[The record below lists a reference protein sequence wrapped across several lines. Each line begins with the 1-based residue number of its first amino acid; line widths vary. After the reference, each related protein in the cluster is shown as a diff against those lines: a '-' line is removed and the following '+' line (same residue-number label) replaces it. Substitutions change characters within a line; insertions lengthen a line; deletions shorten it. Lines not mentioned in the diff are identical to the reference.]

1 MRVGRRMVEKFSLAK
16 GHRARTLFIIGNY
29 LLMIILICL
38 MLIPILK
45 VVSDSLD
52 RSAFYGLSLI
62 PNQFSFNAYEAALS
76 RQDLVRPFFIS
87 VFVTTVGSLL
97 AMLLTTMGAY
107 VLTQKDLPGRSFFI
121 YMILFTMV
129 FHAGMIPVY
138 LVYKDMHLLNTLWA
152 VILPL
157 SVSTFNLILM
167 KNFFQEI
174 PASLI
179 EAAEID
185 GCSPLKIFWNIVLP
199 MSKPA
204 LATVG
209 LFCIVA
215 YWNDFF
221 NYVIYITNHDLY
233 NFQVRLREL
242 VLSDDVSNA
251 VSGKQVFG
259 RSLQNAVIIIA
270 MVPVMILYPFLQKY
284 FVTGINLG
292 AIKG

>member
-1 MRVGRRMVEKFSLAK
+1 MVEKFNFEK
-16 GHRARTLFIIGNY
+16 GNRGRSLFIIVNY
-29 LLMIILICL
+29 LLMIVIMFF

-45 VVSDSLD
+45 VLANSLD

-62 PNQFSFNAYEAALS
+62 PTKFSWNAYETVIS
-76 RQDLVRPFFIS
+76 RPDLLRPFFIS
-87 VFVTTVGSLL
+87 VYVTTVGSIL
-97 AMLLTTMGAY
+97 AMLVTTMGAY
-107 VLTQKDLPGRSFFI
+107 VLTQKDLPGRSFFM
-121 YMILFTMV
+121 YMILVTMV

-138 LVYKDMHLLNTLWA
+138 LVYKSMHLLNTLWA
-152 VILPL
+152 AILPL
-157 SVSTFNLILM
+157 SVSAFNLILM
-167 KNFFQEI
+167 KNFFRDI
-174 PASLI
+174 PSSLI

-185 GCSPLKIFWNIVLP
+185 GCSPFGIFWTIVLP

-221 NYVIYITNHDLY
+221 HYVIYMTDSNLY

-242 VLSDDVSNA
+242 VLEDDFTA
-251 VSGKQVFG
+251 VAGKQVFA
-259 RSLQNAVIIIA
+259 RSLQNAVIIVA
-270 MVPVMILYPFLQKY
+270 MIPVMLIYPFLQKY

-292 AIKG
+292 AVKG

>member
-1 MRVGRRMVEKFSLAK
+1 MVEKFSLAK

>member
-1 MRVGRRMVEKFSLAK
+1 MVEKFSLEK
-16 GHRARTLFIIGNY
+16 GYRGRTLFMIFNY
-29 LLMIILICL
+29 ILMLVMMFF

-45 VVSDSLD
+45 VLSDSLD
-52 RSAFYGLSLI
+52 RSAFYGLSLF
-62 PNQFSFNAYEAALS
+62 PNQFSWNAYQVVISDEY
-76 RQDLVRPFFIS
+76 LVRPFLIS
-87 VFVTTVGSLL
+87 IYVTTVGSLL
-97 AMLLTTMGAY
+97 SMLVTTMGAY
-107 VLTQKDLPGRSFFI
+107 VLTQKDIPGRSFFI
-121 YMILFTMV
+121 YMVLLTMI

-138 LVYKDMHLLNTLWA
+138 LVYKSLNLLNTLWA

-157 SVSTFNLILM
+157 SVNAFNLILM

-185 GCSPLKIFWNIVLP
+185 GCSPFGIFWKIVLP
-199 MSKPA
+199 ISKPA

-221 NYVIYITNHDLY
+221 HYVIYLTDRNLY

-242 VLSDDVSNA
+242 VLSDDFTA
-251 VSGKQVFG
+251 IGGQQLYG
-259 RSLQNAVIIIA
+259 RSLQNAVIIVA
-270 MVPVMILYPFLQKY
+270 MIPVMLIYPFLQKY

-292 AIKG
+292 AVKG

>member
-1 MRVGRRMVEKFSLAK
+1 MVEKFSLSK
-16 GHRARTLFIIGNY
+16 GNRGRTLFVFCNYFLMCII
-29 LLMIILICL
+29 MFF

-45 VVSDSLD
+45 VASDSLD
-52 RSAFYGLSLI
+52 SSAFYGLSLL
-62 PNQFSFNAYEAALS
+62 PSKFSWENYHVVFT
-76 RQDLVRPFFIS
+76 DPFMIRPFFVSLYVTS
-87 VFVTTVGSLL
+87 VGTIL
-97 AMLLTTMGAY
+97 AMLVTTMGAY
-107 VLTQKDLPGRSFFI
+107 VLTQKDIPGRSFFI
-121 YMILFTMV
+121 YMILVTMV

-138 LVYKDMHLLNTLWA
+138 LVYRSLGLLNTLWA
-152 VILPL
+152 AILPL
-157 SVSTFNLILM
+157 SVNAFNIILM

-185 GCSPLKIFWNIVLP
+185 GCSPYGIFWKIVLP

-209 LFCIVA
+209 LFVIVA

-221 NYVIYITNHDLY
+221 HYVIYMTDRNLY

-242 VLSDDVSNA
+242 VLSDDFTA
-251 VSGKQVFG
+251 IGAEQVFG
-259 RSLQNAVIIIA
+259 RGVQNATIVVA
-270 MVPVMILYPFLQKY
+270 MIPVMLIYPFLQKY

-292 AIKG
+292 AVKG

>member
-1 MRVGRRMVEKFSLAK
+1 
-16 GHRARTLFIIGNY
+16 
-29 LLMIILICL
+29 
-38 MLIPILK
+38 
-45 VVSDSLD
+45 
-52 RSAFYGLSLI
+52 
-62 PNQFSFNAYEAALS
+62 
-76 RQDLVRPFFIS
+76 
-87 VFVTTVGSLL
+87 
-97 AMLLTTMGAY
+97 
-107 VLTQKDLPGRSFFI
+107 LTQKDIPGRSFFI
-121 YMILFTMV
+121 YMVLLTMI

-138 LVYKDMHLLNTLWA
+138 LVYKSLNLLNTLWA

-157 SVSTFNLILM
+157 SVNAFNLILM

-185 GCSPLKIFWNIVLP
+185 GCSPFGIFWKIVLP
-199 MSKPA
+199 ISKPA

-221 NYVIYITNHDLY
+221 HYVISLTDRNLY

-242 VLSDDVSNA
+242 VLSDDFTA
-251 VSGKQVFG
+251 IGGQQLYG
-259 RSLQNAVIIIA
+259 RSLQNAVIIVA
-270 MVPVMILYPFLQKY
+270 MIPVMLIYPFLQKY

-292 AIKG
+292 AVKG